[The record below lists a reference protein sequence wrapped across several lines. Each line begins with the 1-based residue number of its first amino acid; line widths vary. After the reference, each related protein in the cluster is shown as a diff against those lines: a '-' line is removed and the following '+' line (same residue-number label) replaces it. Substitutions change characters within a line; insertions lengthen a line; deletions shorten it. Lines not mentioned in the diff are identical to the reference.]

1 MNNILFKNSEKVLKE
16 RIKLNSEDLHSVLRL
31 ADFYALKGKKKK
43 ALKFYEKAANEF
55 YLRGKYDIAKGIFKT
70 ISILY
75 PEYIY
80 QKEFISNKITQE
92 DFTFTPKEIKNYL
105 KKIELFKDF
114 GEKELEFLE
123 KNSNIVEF
131 KRNDVIV
138 REGERGDSIFVIL
151 KGNVK
156 VYVTSEIGKIEEI
169 AILTQGNFFGEMGFF
184 GNGIR
189 KASVDALD
197 DVILLEIPKNSL
209 LKLIELSPSI
219 NDILFKYYQ
228 ERILDLILALS
239 PLFKGLDS
247 KIRKEI
253 IKKFSLKKFKKGEL
267 IIKEGEYSDSMFLI
281 KSGEVEVY
289 IEKYGVKKVLSILT
303 EGDFFGEIAL
313 LTGQKRTANVIA
325 KTDVEV
331 LELTKKDIDEIM
343 KHHPVLLDVLKN
355 AIQERSAD
363 TFQKLMELKRMSAK
377 RGLI

>member
-16 RIKLNSEDLHSVLRL
+16 RIKLNSEDIHSVLRL

-289 IEKYGVKKVLSILT
+289 IEKYGVKKVLSTLT